1 MNEDTRR
8 ALLAVA
14 AELARM
20 ETPDGVRRY
29 PDGTSRPGSDKTAAR
44 LTERRERYER
54 EGRVAWSDLLLEAM
68 GAALIEEPESEALQV
83 RLTQI
88 AALTTAWMQDLNR
101 RRHRQSDSSRA
112 PPPGTILHVR
122 LPPRRLV
129 YRAVVLRNGQVRIP
143 ALSRIFRLDEIQVQ
157 RVEQEEAPPSTSSY
171 PLRRVLD
178 ASLEA
183 LKKDDE

>member
-1 MNEDTRR
+1 
-8 ALLAVA
+8 
-14 AELARM
+14 M
-20 ETPDGVRRY
+20 ETPEGPRRY

-68 GAALIEEPESEALQV
+68 GAALIEDPESEALQV

-88 AALTTAWMQDLNR
+88 AALSTAWMQDLNR
-101 RRHRQSDSSRA
+101 RRAHRAGPDKA

-143 ALSRIFRLDEIQVQ
+143 ALSRIFRLDEVQIQ
-157 RVEQEEAPPSTSSY
+157 RIEQEEAPPSTSSY
-171 PLRRVLD
+171 PLRSVLD
-178 ASLEA
+178 ARLEE
-183 LKKDDE
+183 LKKGSE